1 MFGSQ
6 CLTYFL
12 FLFSIT
18 ACSENFKGN
27 QQTCPQEREEPYF
40 ADAENSSCMSSE
52 DDNAS
57 LSDPDNCSET
67 PNGCSHQALCSEEI
81 TSYSLMASQDDT
93 PVLCLDVSVL
103 NVENEE
109 SKDKDDELFETLIT
123 ENDSPKHSD
132 SSISVTSNQQSPTHP
147 GSITQEAPQ
156 SPLRNTWWNDIGDSK
171 LSVAPAQG
179 SDEKIHSGQEWEES
193 GKYSDAI
200 ESPMILSPLAERII
214 CMQIKIFSV
223 YKFLL

>member
-81 TSYSLMASQDDT
+81 TSYTLMASQDDT
-93 PVLCLDVSVL
+93 PVLCLDVSIL

-132 SSISVTSNQQSPTHP
+132 SSFSVTSNQQSPTHP

-193 GKYSDAI
+193 GKHSDAI
-200 ESPMILSPLAERII
+200 ESPMIFISP
-214 CMQIKIFSV
+214 C
-223 YKFLL
+223 

>member
-1 MFGSQ
+1 MDVWLTMFD
-6 CLTYFL
+6 LFLFYFL

-57 LSDPDNCSET
+57 LSDPDNCCET

-81 TSYSLMASQDDT
+81 TSYTLMASQDDT

-109 SKDKDDELFETLIT
+109 SKDKDDELFETLYT
-123 ENDSPKHSD
+123 SAKPQPSEAVRC
-132 SSISVTSNQQSPTHP
+132 VTSNQQSATHP
-147 GSITQEAPQ
+147 GPITQEAAQ
-156 SPLRNTWWNDIGDSK
+156 SPSSNPLWTGDSK
-171 LSVAPAQG
+171 LNMAPPQF
-179 SDEKIHSGQEWEES
+179 SDEEIHSGQEWEES
-193 GKYSDAI
+193 GKYSDAN
-200 ESPMILSPLAERII
+200 ESTII
-214 CMQIKIFSV
+214 FICPC
-223 YKFLL
+223 